1 MTIFQTTKMV
11 YLEIP
16 NNKSIK
22 YYQIVLIR
30 YSIAFKLL
38 NILFNKPDIDREAV
52 AKDLGVSQSTFY
64 RAIEQY
70 NQELFKNFNIK
81 LLTTPFKLIVE
92 NRISVLFMRSS
103 SLLLI
108 NNFPIET
115 DYLNLVVMIDKVMD
129 RHNSELANS

>member
-1 MTIFQTTKMV
+1 MV

>member
-1 MTIFQTTKMV
+1 MV
-11 YLEIP
+11 YLEIS

-22 YYQIVLIR
+22 YYHLELIR